1 MALSRHGLGVTSKQV
16 RGFSAGHE
24 THTRGHAT
32 LQNSTGAASDNK
44 DQTLSQLTA
53 EHRALKARIQELN
66 RHVSLTSAEQVEYSQ
81 LKKLKLRTKDRIR
94 SLQRH

>member
-1 MALSRHGLGVTSKQV
+1 M
-16 RGFSAGHE
+16 
-24 THTRGHAT
+24 
-32 LQNSTGAASDNK
+32 QNSTGAANK
-44 DQTLSQLTA
+44 EVLLTKLTA

-66 RHVSLTSAEQVEYSQ
+66 RHVSLTSAERVEYSQ